1 MNDFTHFK
9 EECLHIR
16 FWASGQIALEAKDRI
31 NKIRKSQPSH
41 AVAMAE
47 EWIIKHQ

>member
-1 MNDFTHFK
+1 MNDLTPFRDA
-9 EECLHIR
+9 CLHIR

-31 NKIRKSQPSH
+31 NKIRKTQPNY

-47 EWIIKHQ
+47 EWIIEHR

>member
-1 MNDFTHFK
+1 MNDSTPFQDA
-9 EECLHIR
+9 CLRIR

-31 NKIRKSQPSH
+31 NKIRKSQPVH

>member
-1 MNDFTHFK
+1 MNDLTPFQDT
-9 EECLHIR
+9 CLHFR
-16 FWASGQIALEAKDRI
+16 FWASGEIALEAKDRI
-31 NKIRKSQPSH
+31 NKIRKTQPSY

>member
-1 MNDFTHFK
+1 MNDLTPFQDA
-9 EECLHIR
+9 CLHIR

-31 NKIRKSQPSH
+31 NKIRKTQPSY

-47 EWIIKHQ
+47 EWIIKYQ

>member
-1 MNDFTHFK
+1 MNDLTPFHDA
-9 EECLHIR
+9 CLRIR
-16 FWASGQIALEAKDRI
+16 FWANGQIAVEAKERI
-31 NKIRKSQPSH
+31 HKIRKIQPSY

>member
-1 MNDFTHFK
+1 MNDLTPFQDA
-9 EECLHIR
+9 CLHIR
-16 FWASGQIALEAKDRI
+16 FWASGQIALEAKTRI
-31 NKIRKSQPSH
+31 NKMRKTQPSY

>member
-1 MNDFTHFK
+1 MNDLTPFQDA
-9 EECLHIR
+9 CLHIR
-16 FWASGQIALEAKDRI
+16 FWASGQIALKAKDRI
-31 NKIRKSQPSH
+31 NKIRKTQPSY

>member
-1 MNDFTHFK
+1 MNDFTPFQDA
-9 EECLHIR
+9 CLRIR

-31 NKIRKSQPSH
+31 NKIRKTQPIY

>member
-1 MNDFTHFK
+1 MNDLTPFQDA
-9 EECLHIR
+9 CLHIR

-31 NKIRKSQPSH
+31 NKIRKTQPSY

>member
-1 MNDFTHFK
+1 MNDFTHFQ
-9 EECLHIR
+9 EACLRIR
-16 FWASGQIALEAKDRI
+16 FWANGQIAVEAKERI
-31 NKIRKSQPSH
+31 DKIRKIQPSY

>member
-1 MNDFTHFK
+1 MNDLTPFQDA
-9 EECLHIR
+9 CLHIR
-16 FWASGQIALEAKDRI
+16 FQASGQIALEAKDRI
-31 NKIRKSQPSH
+31 NKIRKTQPSY